1 MLCSRFAS
9 PRHANYD
16 SQRELAA
23 QVNLHG
29 GLSTLCRR
37 VYMHLCATARGII
50 VKLIFVIEN
59 DHEIA
64 PAFCSAAP
72 REAEFT
78 ARARWSHVSNCTA
91 HRATCAVACSCTY
104 AQLCAA

>member
-1 MLCSRFAS
+1 MLWHRFAS

-23 QVNLHG
+23 HAKLHS

-37 VYMHLCATARGII
+37 VYMHPCATARGII
-50 VKLIFVIEN
+50 VKLMFLIEN
-59 DHEIA
+59 GSEIA
-64 PAFCSAAP
+64 PAFCSAAQ

-78 ARARWSHVSNCTA
+78 SRALIARI
-91 HRATCAVACSCTY
+91 
-104 AQLCAA
+104 